1 MRGFFLILA
10 LLLGL
15 AQAGAVQPGEQL
27 RDAGQEARA
36 RQLSAQLRCLV
47 CQNQSIDDSDA
58 ALARDLR
65 LLVRERIMA
74 GDDDA
79 AIRAFLVERFGAFI
93 LLKPQMTWN
102 TALLWGLPLL
112 ALGLGGVA
120 ALSLFRKRREEIA
133 PLTPEEE
140 ARVAALLGEHP
151 LK

>member
-58 ALARDLR
+58 PLARDLR

-120 ALSLFRKRREEIA
+120 ALALFRKRREEIA

-140 ARVAALLGEHP
+140 ALVAALLGENP